1 MIQYS
6 FRIAFIPILSQIYL
20 SEANAYHYYLQFTIN
35 IDVKE
40 LYQKLFLGSDLL
52 VLVPDLS

>member
-40 LYQKLFLGSDLL
+40 LYQKLFFGST
-52 VLVPDLS
+52 LSF